1 MRLQDDKVYIALS
14 TCGTIEIPL
23 TGEDINSI
31 CKWGTS
37 NDEDVEYV
45 CNNPKLRSWMNRYS
59 KELIREEVRDYGNWT
74 EEELAND
81 EDNIQR
87 LVWLLSWEIFESE
100 DPDFYLANEE
110 FQNSYTS

>member
-1 MRLQDDKVYIALS
+1 MYLQDDKVYIAQT

-31 CKWGTS
+31 CTS
-37 NDEDVEYV
+37 GPNDLAVEYV
-45 CNNPKLRSWMNRYS
+45 CSKPSLRNWMTQYS

-87 LVWLLSWEIFESE
+87 LVWILSWELSDSE
-100 DPDFYLANEE
+100 DPDLYLADEDYLK
-110 FQNSYTS
+110 SYIS